1 MRKVLY
7 ALMGFLLTFSALK
20 ADDFLEEANETA
32 PAHLNHPMQDLN
44 AIQGSFFDKNRSK
57 MSNTLNIDYFQ
68 GQTYK
73 IRLRYAM
80 ATLLFFSKPI
90 SDFVLGDKVG
100 FDAKI
105 LESND
110 RILLIK
116 PLQIGVDSNIS
127 VIDNEG
133 KIFSFYV
140 FSTTFTSSKHPNLQ
154 VFIEDKNY
162 YSNAFLKPQKENKEK
177 ENKEKENKE
186 KENKEKENKEN
197 TLENAPTNNK
207 PLKEEKEETKEKEEE
222 TITIGD
228 NTNAMKIVKKDIQK
242 GYKAL
247 KSSQKKWYCLWACS
261 KKSKLSLMPK
271 EIFNDK
277 QFTYF
282 KFDKRLALSKFP
294 VVYKVVDGYDNP
306 VNTRIVGDYIIAED
320 VSAKW
325 TLRLGKDY
333 LCIRFVKR
341 SKDE

>member
-7 ALMGFLLTFSALK
+7 ALMGFLLAFSALR

-127 VIDNEG
+127 VIDSEG

-162 YSNAFLKPQKENKEK
+162 YSNAFLKPQKENKE
-177 ENKEKENKE
+177 
-186 KENKEKENKEN
+186 NKEN

-228 NTNAMKIVKKDIQK
+228 NTNAMKIIKKDIQK
-242 GYKAL
+242 GYRAL
-247 KSSQKKWYCLWACS
+247 KSSQRKWYCLGICS
-261 KKSKLSLMPK
+261 KKSKPSLMPK

-282 KFDKRLALSKFP
+282 KFDKKLALSKFP
-294 VVYKVVDGYDNP
+294 VIYKVVDGYDNP

-333 LCIRFVKR
+333 LCIRFVKKA
-341 SKDE
+341 KDE

>member
-1 MRKVLY
+1 MRKILY
-7 ALMGFLLTFSALK
+7 ALMGFLLAFSALK

-32 PAHLNHPMQDLN
+32 PVHLNHPMQDLN

-162 YSNAFLKPQKENKEK
+162 YANAFMKPQ
-177 ENKEKENKE
+177 
-186 KENKEKENKEN
+186 NKEN
-197 TLENAPTNNK
+197 TLEKAPTNNK

-228 NTNAMKIVKKDIQK
+228 NTNAMKIVKKDIQR
-242 GYKAL
+242 GYRAL
-247 KSSQKKWYCLWACS
+247 KSSQRKWYCLGICS

-282 KFDKRLALSKFP
+282 KFDKKLALSKFP
-294 VVYKVVDGYDNP
+294 VIYKVVDGYDNP

-333 LCIRFVKR
+333 LCIRFVKKG
-341 SKDE
+341 KDE

>member
-7 ALMGFLLTFSALK
+7 TLMGFLLAFSALR

-32 PAHLNHPMQDLN
+32 PTNLNHPMQDLN

-154 VFIEDKNY
+154 VFIDDKNY
-162 YSNAFLKPQKENKEK
+162 YSNAFMKPQNKENKEK
-177 ENKEKENKE
+177 EN
-186 KENKEKENKEN
+186 
-197 TLENAPTNNK
+197 TFENAPTNNK

-242 GYKAL
+242 GYRAL
-247 KSSQKKWYCLWACS
+247 KSSQRKWYCLGICS
-261 KKSKLSLMPK
+261 KKSKPSLMPE

-282 KFDKRLALSKFP
+282 KFDKKLALSKFP
-294 VVYKVVDGYDNP
+294 VIYKVVDGYDNP

-333 LCIRFVKR
+333 LCIRFVKKG
-341 SKDE
+341 KDE

>member
-1 MRKVLY
+1 MRKVLC
-7 ALMGFLLTFSALK
+7 ALVGFLLVFSALK
-20 ADDFLEEANETA
+20 ADDSLEEANETA
-32 PAHLNHPMQDLN
+32 PANLNHPMQDLN

-133 KIFSFYV
+133 KVFSFYV

-162 YSNAFLKPQKENKEK
+162 YSNAFMKPQIQ
-177 ENKEKENKE
+177 
-186 KENKEKENKEN
+186 EN
-197 TLENAPTNNK
+197 TLENALTNNNK
-207 PLKEEKEETKEKEEE
+207 PLKEEKEETKEEE

-228 NTNAMKIVKKDIQK
+228 NTNAMKIVKKDIQR
-242 GYKAL
+242 GYRAL
-247 KSSQKKWYCLWACS
+247 KSSQRKWYCLGICS
-261 KKSKLSLMPK
+261 KKSKLSLMPE

-282 KFDKRLALSKFP
+282 KFDKKLALSKFP

-333 LCIRFVKR
+333 LCIRFIKKG
-341 SKDE
+341 KDE

>member
-7 ALMGFLLTFSALK
+7 ALMGFLLAFSTLK

-32 PAHLNHPMQDLN
+32 PANLNHPMQDLN

-162 YSNAFLKPQKENKEK
+162 YSNAFLKPQKENKE
-177 ENKEKENKE
+177 
-186 KENKEKENKEN
+186 NKEN

-207 PLKEEKEETKEKEEE
+207 PLKEEKEKTKEKEEE

-247 KSSQKKWYCLWACS
+247 KSSQRKWYCLGICS

-294 VVYKVVDGYDNP
+294 VIYKVVDGYDNP

-320 VSAKW
+320 VSTKW

-333 LCIRFVKR
+333 LCIRFVKKA
-341 SKDE
+341 KDE

>member
-1 MRKVLY
+1 MRKVLWI
-7 ALMGFLLTFSALK
+7 LMGFLLAFSVLK

-162 YSNAFLKPQKENKEK
+162 YSNAFIKPQ
-177 ENKEKENKE
+177 
-186 KENKEKENKEN
+186 KENKEN

-207 PLKEEKEETKEKEEE
+207 PLKEEPKEKEETKEKEEE

-247 KSSQKKWYCLWACS
+247 KSSQRKWYCLGICS

-294 VVYKVVDGYDNP
+294 VIYKVVDGYDNP

-333 LCIRFVKR
+333 LCIRFVKKG
-341 SKDE
+341 KDE

>member
-7 ALMGFLLTFSALK
+7 ALVGFLLAFSALK
-20 ADDFLEEANETA
+20 ADDFLEKANETA
-32 PAHLNHPMQDLN
+32 PANLNHPMQDLN

-133 KIFSFYV
+133 KVFSFYV

-162 YSNAFLKPQKENKEK
+162 YSNAFMKPQ
-177 ENKEKENKE
+177 
-186 KENKEKENKEN
+186 NKEN
-197 TLENAPTNNK
+197 TLEKAPTNNK
-207 PLKEEKEETKEKEEE
+207 PLKEEKEETKEEE

-242 GYKAL
+242 GYRAL
-247 KSSQKKWYCLWACS
+247 KSSQRKWYCLGICS
-261 KKSKLSLMPK
+261 KKSKLSLMPE

-294 VVYKVVDGYDNP
+294 VIYKVVDGYDNP

-333 LCIRFVKR
+333 LCIRFIKR
-341 SKDE
+341 GKDE

>member
-7 ALMGFLLTFSALK
+7 ALMGFLLVFSALK

-32 PAHLNHPMQDLN
+32 PVHLNHPMQDLN

-127 VIDNEG
+127 VIDSEG

-162 YSNAFLKPQKENKEK
+162 YSNAFLKPQKED
-177 ENKEKENKE
+177 
-186 KENKEKENKEN
+186 KEN

-207 PLKEEKEETKEKEEE
+207 PLKEEKEETKEEE

-247 KSSQKKWYCLWACS
+247 KSSQRKWYCLWACS
-261 KKSKLSLMPK
+261 KKSKLSLMPE

-294 VVYKVVDGYDNP
+294 VIYKVVDGYDNP

-320 VSAKW
+320 VSTKW

-341 SKDE
+341 GKDE

>member
-7 ALMGFLLTFSALK
+7 ALMGFLLAFSALK

-32 PAHLNHPMQDLN
+32 PANLNHPMQDLN

-162 YSNAFLKPQKENKEK
+162 YSNAFMKPQIQ
-177 ENKEKENKE
+177 
-186 KENKEKENKEN
+186 EN
-197 TLENAPTNNK
+197 TLENASTNNK

-222 TITIGD
+222 TIIIGD
-228 NTNAMKIVKKDIQK
+228 NTNTMKIVKKDIQK
-242 GYKAL
+242 GYRAL
-247 KSSQKKWYCLWACS
+247 KSSQRKWYCLGICS

-282 KFDKRLALSKFP
+282 KFDKKLALSKFP
-294 VVYKVVDGYDNP
+294 VIYKVVDGYDNP

-333 LCIRFVKR
+333 LCIRFVKK

>member
-7 ALMGFLLTFSALK
+7 ALMGFLLAFSALK

-32 PAHLNHPMQDLN
+32 PANLNHPMQDLN

-80 ATLLFFSKPI
+80 ATLLFFSKSI

-127 VIDNEG
+127 VIDSEG

-162 YSNAFLKPQKENKEK
+162 YSNAFLKPQKENKE
-177 ENKEKENKE
+177 
-186 KENKEKENKEN
+186 NKEN
-197 TLENAPTNNK
+197 ALENAPTNNK

-247 KSSQKKWYCLWACS
+247 KSSQRKWYCLGICS

-294 VVYKVVDGYDNP
+294 VIYKVVDGYDNP

-320 VSAKW
+320 ISTKW

-333 LCIRFVKR
+333 LCIRFVKKA
-341 SKDE
+341 KDE

>member
-1 MRKVLY
+1 MRKFLY
-7 ALMGFLLTFSALK
+7 ALMGFLLAFSVLK

-32 PAHLNHPMQDLN
+32 PVHLNHPMQDLN

-127 VIDNEG
+127 VIDSEG

-162 YSNAFLKPQKENKEK
+162 YSNAFLKPQNKENVL
-177 ENKEKENKE
+177 
-186 KENKEKENKEN
+186 EN

-228 NTNAMKIVKKDIQK
+228 NTNAMKIIKKDIQK

-247 KSSQKKWYCLWACS
+247 KSSQRKWYCLGICS

-294 VVYKVVDGYDNP
+294 VIYKVVDGYDNP

-333 LCIRFVKR
+333 LCIRFVKKA
-341 SKDE
+341 KDE

>member
-7 ALMGFLLTFSALK
+7 ALMGFLLAFSVLK

-32 PAHLNHPMQDLN
+32 PANLNHPMQDLN

-80 ATLLFFSKPI
+80 ATLLFFSKHI

-127 VIDNEG
+127 VIDSEG

-162 YSNAFLKPQKENKEK
+162 YTNAFIKPQKENQ
-177 ENKEKENKE
+177 ENMA
-186 KENKEKENKEN
+186 
-197 TLENAPTNNK
+197 ENAPKDAQKNNK

-228 NTNAMKIVKKDIQK
+228 NTNAMKIIKKDIQK

-247 KSSQKKWYCLWACS
+247 KSSQRKWYCLWACS
-261 KKSKLSLMPK
+261 KKSKLSLMPE

-320 VSAKW
+320 VSTKW
-325 TLRLGKDY
+325 TLRLGEDY
-333 LCIRFVKR
+333 LCIRFVKKA
-341 SKDE
+341 KDE

>member
-7 ALMGFLLTFSALK
+7 TLVGFLLAFSALK

-32 PAHLNHPMQDLN
+32 PANLNHPMQDLN

-57 MSNTLNIDYFQ
+57 MSNTLNVDYFQ

-162 YSNAFLKPQKENKEK
+162 YSNAFMKPQ
-177 ENKEKENKE
+177 
-186 KENKEKENKEN
+186 NKEN
-197 TLENAPTNNK
+197 TLEKAPTNNK
-207 PLKEEKEETKEKEEE
+207 PLKEEKEETKEEE

-242 GYKAL
+242 GYRAL
-247 KSSQKKWYCLWACS
+247 KSSQRKWYCLGICS
-261 KKSKLSLMPK
+261 KKSKLSLMPE

-282 KFDKRLALSKFP
+282 KFDKKLALSKFP
-294 VVYKVVDGYDNP
+294 VIYKVVDGHDNP

-333 LCIRFVKR
+333 LCIRFVKKG
-341 SKDE
+341 KDE

>member
-1 MRKVLY
+1 MRKFLY

-127 VIDNEG
+127 VIDSEG

-177 ENKEKENKE
+177 ENKE
-186 KENKEKENKEN
+186 N

-222 TITIGD
+222 TIIIGD

-247 KSSQKKWYCLWACS
+247 KSSQRKWYCLGICS

-294 VVYKVVDGYDNP
+294 VIYKVVDGYDNP

-320 VSAKW
+320 VSTKW

-341 SKDE
+341 GKDE

>member
-1 MRKVLY
+1 MRKVLC
-7 ALMGFLLTFSALK
+7 ALVGFLLAFSALK

-32 PAHLNHPMQDLN
+32 PANLNHPMQDLN

-57 MSNTLNIDYFQ
+57 MSNTLNVDYFQ

-162 YSNAFLKPQKENKEK
+162 YSNAFMKPQ
-177 ENKEKENKE
+177 
-186 KENKEKENKEN
+186 NKEN
-197 TLENAPTNNK
+197 TLEKAPTNNK
-207 PLKEEKEETKEKEEE
+207 PLKEEKEETKEEE
-222 TITIGD
+222 TIIIGD

-242 GYKAL
+242 GYRAL
-247 KSSQKKWYCLWACS
+247 KSSQRKWYCLGICS
-261 KKSKLSLMPK
+261 KKSKLSLMPE

-282 KFDKRLALSKFP
+282 KFDKKLALSKFP
-294 VVYKVVDGYDNP
+294 VIYKVVDGYDNP

-333 LCIRFVKR
+333 LCIRFVKKG
-341 SKDE
+341 KDE

>member
-7 ALMGFLLTFSALK
+7 ALVGFWLAFSALR

-32 PAHLNHPMQDLN
+32 PANLNHPMQDLN

-57 MSNTLNIDYFQ
+57 MSNTLNVDYFQ

-133 KIFSFYV
+133 KVFSFYV

-162 YSNAFLKPQKENKEK
+162 YSNAFMKPQIQK
-177 ENKEKENKE
+177 
-186 KENKEKENKEN
+186 N
-197 TLENAPTNNK
+197 TLEKAPTNNK
-207 PLKEEKEETKEKEEE
+207 PLKEEKEETKEEE

-247 KSSQKKWYCLWACS
+247 KSSQRKWYCLWICS

-282 KFDKRLALSKFP
+282 KFDKKLALSKFP
-294 VVYKVVDGYDNP
+294 VIYKVVDGYDNP

-333 LCIRFVKR
+333 LCIRFIKKG
-341 SKDE
+341 KDE

>member
-1 MRKVLY
+1 MRKVLCT
-7 ALMGFLLTFSALK
+7 LVGFLLVSSALK

-32 PAHLNHPMQDLN
+32 PANLNHPMQDLN

-162 YSNAFLKPQKENKEK
+162 YSNAFMKPQ
-177 ENKEKENKE
+177 
-186 KENKEKENKEN
+186 NKEN
-197 TLENAPTNNK
+197 TLENTPTNNK
-207 PLKEEKEETKEKEEE
+207 PLKEEKEETKEEE

-242 GYKAL
+242 GYRAL
-247 KSSQKKWYCLWACS
+247 KSSQRKWYCLGICS
-261 KKSKLSLMPK
+261 KKSKLSLMPE

-282 KFDKRLALSKFP
+282 KFDKKLALSKFP
-294 VVYKVVDGYDNP
+294 VIYKVVDGYDNP

-333 LCIRFVKR
+333 LCIRFIKKG
-341 SKDE
+341 KDE

>member
-7 ALMGFLLTFSALK
+7 ALMGFLLAFSVLK

-32 PAHLNHPMQDLN
+32 PARLNHPMQDLN

-127 VIDNEG
+127 VIDSEG

-162 YSNAFLKPQKENKEK
+162 YSNAFLKPQKENMA
-177 ENKEKENKE
+177 ENAPKD
-186 KENKEKENKEN
+186 
-197 TLENAPTNNK
+197 APTNNK
-207 PLKEEKEETKEKEEE
+207 PLKEEPLKEKKEETKEKEEE

-247 KSSQKKWYCLWACS
+247 KSSQRKWYCLGICS
-261 KKSKLSLMPK
+261 KKSKLSLMPE

-282 KFDKRLALSKFP
+282 KFDKKLALSKFP
-294 VVYKVVDGYDNP
+294 VIYKVVDGYDNP

-333 LCIRFVKR
+333 LCIRFVKKA
-341 SKDE
+341 KDE

>member
-7 ALMGFLLTFSALK
+7 ALVGFLLAFSALK

-32 PAHLNHPMQDLN
+32 PTNLNHPMQDLN

-127 VIDNEG
+127 VIDNES
-133 KIFSFYV
+133 KVFSFYV

-162 YSNAFLKPQKENKEK
+162 YSNAFMKPQ
-177 ENKEKENKE
+177 
-186 KENKEKENKEN
+186 NKEN
-197 TLENAPTNNK
+197 TLEKAPTNNK
-207 PLKEEKEETKEKEEE
+207 PLKEEKEEAKEEE

-228 NTNAMKIVKKDIQK
+228 NTNAMKIIKKDIQK
-242 GYKAL
+242 GYRAL
-247 KSSQKKWYCLWACS
+247 KSSQRKWYCLWICS
-261 KKSKLSLMPK
+261 KKSKLSLMPE

-282 KFDKRLALSKFP
+282 KFDKKLALSKFP
-294 VVYKVVDGYDNP
+294 VIYKVVDGYDNP

-333 LCIRFVKR
+333 LCIRFVKKG
-341 SKDE
+341 KDE

>member
-7 ALMGFLLTFSALK
+7 ALVGFLLIFSALK

-32 PAHLNHPMQDLN
+32 PANLNHPMQDLN

-133 KIFSFYV
+133 KVFSFYV

-162 YSNAFLKPQKENKEK
+162 YSNAFMKPQ
-177 ENKEKENKE
+177 
-186 KENKEKENKEN
+186 NKEN
-197 TLENAPTNNK
+197 TLEKAPTNNNK
-207 PLKEEKEETKEKEEE
+207 PLKEEKEETKEEE

-228 NTNAMKIVKKDIQK
+228 NTNAMKIVKKDIQR
-242 GYKAL
+242 GYRAL
-247 KSSQKKWYCLWACS
+247 RSSQRKWYCLGICS
-261 KKSKLSLMPK
+261 KKSKLSLMPE

-282 KFDKRLALSKFP
+282 KFDKKLALSKFP
-294 VVYKVVDGYDNP
+294 VIYKVVDGYDNP

-333 LCIRFVKR
+333 LCIRFIKKG
-341 SKDE
+341 KDE

>member
-1 MRKVLY
+1 MRKVLCT
-7 ALMGFLLTFSALK
+7 LVGFLLVSSALK

-32 PAHLNHPMQDLN
+32 PANLNHPMQDLN

-57 MSNTLNIDYFQ
+57 MSNTLNVDYFQ

-133 KIFSFYV
+133 KVFSFYV

-162 YSNAFLKPQKENKEK
+162 YSNAFMKPQ
-177 ENKEKENKE
+177 
-186 KENKEKENKEN
+186 NKEN
-197 TLENAPTNNK
+197 TFEKALTNNK
-207 PLKEEKEETKEKEEE
+207 PLKEEKEETKEEE

-228 NTNAMKIVKKDIQK
+228 NTNAMKIIKKDIQK
-242 GYKAL
+242 GYRAL
-247 KSSQKKWYCLWACS
+247 KSSQRKWYCLGICS
-261 KKSKLSLMPK
+261 KKSKLSLMPE

-282 KFDKRLALSKFP
+282 KFDKKLALSKFP
-294 VVYKVVDGYDNP
+294 VIYKVVDGYDNP

-333 LCIRFVKR
+333 LCIRFIKKG
-341 SKDE
+341 KDE

>member
-7 ALMGFLLTFSALK
+7 AIMGFLLAFSVLK

-32 PAHLNHPMQDLN
+32 PANLNHPMQDLN

-57 MSNTLNIDYFQ
+57 MSNTLNVDYFQ

-162 YSNAFLKPQKENKEK
+162 YSNAFLKPQKENKE
-177 ENKEKENKE
+177 
-186 KENKEKENKEN
+186 NKEN

-242 GYKAL
+242 GYRAL
-247 KSSQKKWYCLWACS
+247 KSSQRKWYCLWICS
-261 KKSKLSLMPK
+261 KKSKLSLMPE

-282 KFDKRLALSKFP
+282 KFDKKLALSKFP
-294 VVYKVVDGYDNP
+294 VIYKVVDGYDNP

-333 LCIRFVKR
+333 LCIRFVKKG
-341 SKDE
+341 KDE

>member
-1 MRKVLY
+1 MRKFLY
-7 ALMGFLLTFSALK
+7 ALVGFLLAFSVLK

-162 YSNAFLKPQKENKEK
+162 YSNAFLKPQN
-177 ENKEKENKE
+177 
-186 KENKEKENKEN
+186 KENKEN
-197 TLENAPTNNK
+197 TLENAPTNNNK

-242 GYKAL
+242 GYRAL
-247 KSSQKKWYCLWACS
+247 KSSQRKWYCLGICS

-294 VVYKVVDGYDNP
+294 VIYKVVDGYDNP

-333 LCIRFVKR
+333 LCIRFVKKA
-341 SKDE
+341 KDE

>member
-7 ALMGFLLTFSALK
+7 ALVGFLLAFSALR

-32 PAHLNHPMQDLN
+32 PANLNHPMQDLN

-90 SDFVLGDKVG
+90 SDFVLGDKMG

-154 VFIEDKNY
+154 VFIDDKNY
-162 YSNAFLKPQKENKEK
+162 YSNAFMKPQN
-177 ENKEKENKE
+177 
-186 KENKEKENKEN
+186 KENKEN

-207 PLKEEKEETKEKEEE
+207 PLKEEKEETKEEE

-242 GYKAL
+242 GYRAL
-247 KSSQKKWYCLWACS
+247 KSSQRKWYCLGICS
-261 KKSKLSLMPK
+261 KKSKPSLMPE

-282 KFDKRLALSKFP
+282 KFDKKLALSKFP
-294 VVYKVVDGYDNP
+294 VIYKVVDGYDNP

-333 LCIRFVKR
+333 LCIRFVKKG
-341 SKDE
+341 KDE

>member
-1 MRKVLY
+1 MRKVLCT
-7 ALMGFLLTFSALK
+7 LVGFLLAFSALK
-20 ADDFLEEANETA
+20 ADDFLEEANETS
-32 PAHLNHPMQDLN
+32 PANLNHPMQDLN

-57 MSNTLNIDYFQ
+57 MSNTLNVDYFQ

-133 KIFSFYV
+133 KVFSFYV

-162 YSNAFLKPQKENKEK
+162 YSNAFMKPQ
-177 ENKEKENKE
+177 
-186 KENKEKENKEN
+186 NKEN
-197 TLENAPTNNK
+197 TLEKAPTNNK
-207 PLKEEKEETKEKEEE
+207 PLKGEKEETKEEE

-242 GYKAL
+242 GYRAL
-247 KSSQKKWYCLWACS
+247 KSSQRKWYCLGICS
-261 KKSKLSLMPK
+261 KKSKLSLMPE

-282 KFDKRLALSKFP
+282 KFDKKLALSKFP
-294 VVYKVVDGYDNP
+294 VIYKVVDGYDNP

-333 LCIRFVKR
+333 LCIRFVKKG
-341 SKDE
+341 KDE

>member
-7 ALMGFLLTFSALK
+7 ALMGFLLAFSALR

-32 PAHLNHPMQDLN
+32 PANLNHPMQDLN

-162 YSNAFLKPQKENKEK
+162 YSNAFLKPQKENKE
-177 ENKEKENKE
+177 
-186 KENKEKENKEN
+186 NKEN
-197 TLENAPTNNK
+197 ALENTPTNNK
-207 PLKEEKEETKEKEEE
+207 PLKEEKEETKAKEEE

-247 KSSQKKWYCLWACS
+247 KSSQRKWYCLGICS

-294 VVYKVVDGYDNP
+294 VIYKVVDGYDNP

-333 LCIRFVKR
+333 LCIRFVKKG
-341 SKDE
+341 KDE

>member
-1 MRKVLY
+1 MRKVLWGFV
-7 ALMGFLLTFSALK
+7 GFLLVFSALK

-32 PAHLNHPMQDLN
+32 PANLNHPMQDLN

-57 MSNTLNIDYFQ
+57 MSNTLNINYFQ

-127 VIDNEG
+127 VIDSEG

-162 YSNAFLKPQKENKEK
+162 YTNAFIKPQKENQ
-177 ENKEKENKE
+177 ENMA
-186 KENKEKENKEN
+186 
-197 TLENAPTNNK
+197 ENAPKDAQKNNHK

-222 TITIGD
+222 VIIIGD
-228 NTNAMKIVKKDIQK
+228 NTNAMKIIKKDIQK

-247 KSSQKKWYCLWACS
+247 KSSQRKWYCLWACS
-261 KKSKLSLMPK
+261 KKSKLSLMPE

-294 VVYKVVDGYDNP
+294 VIYKVVDGYDNP

-320 VSAKW
+320 VSTKW

-333 LCIRFVKR
+333 LCIRFIKR
-341 SKDE
+341 SKGE

>member
-1 MRKVLY
+1 MRKVLC
-7 ALMGFLLTFSALK
+7 ALVGFLLVSSALK
-20 ADDFLEEANETA
+20 ADDFLEEANEIA
-32 PAHLNHPMQDLN
+32 PVNLNHPMQDLN

-57 MSNTLNIDYFQ
+57 MSNTLNVDYFQ

-133 KIFSFYV
+133 KVFSFYV

-162 YSNAFLKPQKENKEK
+162 YSNAFMKPQIQ
-177 ENKEKENKE
+177 
-186 KENKEKENKEN
+186 EN
-197 TLENAPTNNK
+197 TLEKALTNNK
-207 PLKEEKEETKEKEEE
+207 PLKEEKEETKEEE

-242 GYKAL
+242 GYRAL
-247 KSSQKKWYCLWACS
+247 KSSQRKWYCLGICS
-261 KKSKLSLMPK
+261 KKSKLSLMPE

-282 KFDKRLALSKFP
+282 KFDKKLALSKFP
-294 VVYKVVDGYDNP
+294 VIYKVVDGYDNP

-333 LCIRFVKR
+333 LCIRFIKKG
-341 SKDE
+341 KDE

>member
-7 ALMGFLLTFSALK
+7 ALMGFLLAFSALK

-162 YSNAFLKPQKENKEK
+162 YSNAFLKPQ
-177 ENKEKENKE
+177 
-186 KENKEKENKEN
+186 NKEN
-197 TLENAPTNNK
+197 ALENALENTPTNNK
-207 PLKEEKEETKEKEEE
+207 PLKEKKEETKEKEEE

-247 KSSQKKWYCLWACS
+247 KSSQRKWYCLGICS

-294 VVYKVVDGYDNP
+294 VIYKVVDGYDNP

-333 LCIRFVKR
+333 LCIRFVKKA
-341 SKDE
+341 KDE

>member
-7 ALMGFLLTFSALK
+7 ALMGFLLAFSVLK

-32 PAHLNHPMQDLN
+32 PANPVHLNHPMQDLN

-162 YSNAFLKPQKENKEK
+162 YSNAFMKPQ
-177 ENKEKENKE
+177 
-186 KENKEKENKEN
+186 NKEN
-197 TLENAPTNNK
+197 ALENAPTNNK
-207 PLKEEKEETKEKEEE
+207 PLKEEPLKEETKEKEEE
-222 TITIGD
+222 IITIGD

-242 GYKAL
+242 GYRAL
-247 KSSQKKWYCLWACS
+247 KSSQRKWYCLGICS
-261 KKSKLSLMPK
+261 KKSKPSLMPK

-282 KFDKRLALSKFP
+282 KFDKKLALSKFP
-294 VVYKVVDGYDNP
+294 VIYKVVDGYDNP

-333 LCIRFVKR
+333 LCIRFVKKAR
-341 SKDE
+341 DE

>member
-7 ALMGFLLTFSALK
+7 ALMGFLLAFSALK
-20 ADDFLEEANETA
+20 ADDFLEEANETT
-32 PAHLNHPMQDLN
+32 PANLNHPMQDLN

-162 YSNAFLKPQKENKEK
+162 YSNAFMRPQ
-177 ENKEKENKE
+177 
-186 KENKEKENKEN
+186 NKEN
-197 TLENAPTNNK
+197 ALENAPTNNK
-207 PLKEEKEETKEKEEE
+207 PLKEEPLKEEKEETKEKEEE
-222 TITIGD
+222 TIIIGD
-228 NTNAMKIVKKDIQK
+228 NTNAMKIIKKDIQK

-247 KSSQKKWYCLWACS
+247 KSSQRKWYCLWACS
-261 KKSKLSLMPK
+261 KKSKLSLMPE

-294 VVYKVVDGYDNP
+294 VIYKVVDGYDNP

-325 TLRLGKDY
+325 TLRMGKDY
-333 LCIRFVKR
+333 LCIRFVKKA
-341 SKDE
+341 KDE

>member
-1 MRKVLY
+1 MRKVLCT
-7 ALMGFLLTFSALK
+7 LVGFLLAFSALK

-32 PAHLNHPMQDLN
+32 PANLNHPMQDLN

-57 MSNTLNIDYFQ
+57 MSNTLNVDYFQ

-162 YSNAFLKPQKENKEK
+162 YSNAFMKPQ
-177 ENKEKENKE
+177 
-186 KENKEKENKEN
+186 NKEN
-197 TLENAPTNNK
+197 TLEKAPTNNK
-207 PLKEEKEETKEKEEE
+207 PLTEEKEETKEEE

-242 GYKAL
+242 GYRAL
-247 KSSQKKWYCLWACS
+247 KSSQRKWYCLWICS

-282 KFDKRLALSKFP
+282 KFDKKLALSKFP
-294 VVYKVVDGYDNP
+294 VIYKVVDGYDNP

-325 TLRLGKDY
+325 TLRSGKDY
-333 LCIRFVKR
+333 LCIRFIKKG
-341 SKDE
+341 KDE

>member
-1 MRKVLY
+1 MRKFLY
-7 ALMGFLLTFSALK
+7 ALMGFLLAFSVLK

-127 VIDNEG
+127 VIDSEG

-162 YSNAFLKPQKENKEK
+162 YSNAFLKPQKENKE
-177 ENKEKENKE
+177 
-186 KENKEKENKEN
+186 NKEN

-207 PLKEEKEETKEKEEE
+207 PLKEKKEETKEKEEE

-228 NTNAMKIVKKDIQK
+228 NTNAMKIIKKDIQK

-247 KSSQKKWYCLWACS
+247 KSSQRKWYCLWACS

-294 VVYKVVDGYDNP
+294 VIYKVVDGYDNP

-333 LCIRFVKR
+333 LCIRFVKKA
-341 SKDE
+341 KDE

>member
-7 ALMGFLLTFSALK
+7 ALVGFLLAFSVLK
-20 ADDFLEEANETA
+20 ADDFLEETNETA
-32 PAHLNHPMQDLN
+32 PANLNHPMQDLN

-57 MSNTLNIDYFQ
+57 MSNTLNVDYFQ

-116 PLQIGVDSNIS
+116 PLQIGVDSNVS

-162 YSNAFLKPQKENKEK
+162 YSNAFMKPQ
-177 ENKEKENKE
+177 
-186 KENKEKENKEN
+186 NKEN
-197 TLENAPTNNK
+197 TLEKAPTNNK

-228 NTNAMKIVKKDIQK
+228 STNAMKIVKKDIQK

-247 KSSQKKWYCLWACS
+247 KSSQRKWYCLWICS
-261 KKSKLSLMPK
+261 KKSKLSLMPE

-282 KFDKRLALSKFP
+282 KFDKKLALSKFP
-294 VVYKVVDGYDNP
+294 VIYKVVDGYDNP

-333 LCIRFVKR
+333 LCIRFVKKG
-341 SKDE
+341 KDE

>member
-1 MRKVLY
+1 MRKFLY
-7 ALMGFLLTFSALK
+7 ALMGFLLAFSALK

-162 YSNAFLKPQKENKEK
+162 YSNAFIKPQKENKE
-177 ENKEKENKE
+177 
-186 KENKEKENKEN
+186 NKEN
-197 TLENAPTNNK
+197 ALENTPTNNK

-222 TITIGD
+222 TIIIGD

-247 KSSQKKWYCLWACS
+247 KSSQRKWYCLGICS

-282 KFDKRLALSKFP
+282 KFDKKLALSKFP
-294 VVYKVVDGYDNP
+294 VIYKVVDGYDNP

-320 VSAKW
+320 VSTKW

-333 LCIRFVKR
+333 LCIRFVKKA
-341 SKDE
+341 KDE

>member
-7 ALMGFLLTFSALK
+7 ALMGFLLAFSVLK

-32 PAHLNHPMQDLN
+32 PVHLNHPMQDLN

-127 VIDNEG
+127 VIDSEG

-162 YSNAFLKPQKENKEK
+162 YSNAFLKPQ
-177 ENKEKENKE
+177 
-186 KENKEKENKEN
+186 NKEN

-207 PLKEEKEETKEKEEE
+207 PLKEETLKEEKEETKEKEEE

-247 KSSQKKWYCLWACS
+247 KSSQRKWYCLGICS

-294 VVYKVVDGYDNP
+294 VIYKVVDGYDNP

-341 SKDE
+341 GRDE

>member
-7 ALMGFLLTFSALK
+7 ALVGFLLAFSALK
-20 ADDFLEEANETA
+20 ADDFLEEANQTA
-32 PAHLNHPMQDLN
+32 PANLNHPMQDLN

-57 MSNTLNIDYFQ
+57 MSNTLNVDYFQ

-162 YSNAFLKPQKENKEK
+162 YSNAFMKPQ
-177 ENKEKENKE
+177 
-186 KENKEKENKEN
+186 NKEN
-197 TLENAPTNNK
+197 TLEKAPTNNK
-207 PLKEEKEETKEKEEE
+207 PLKEEKEENKEEE
-222 TITIGD
+222 TIIIGD

-242 GYKAL
+242 GYRAL
-247 KSSQKKWYCLWACS
+247 KSSQRKWYCLGICS

-282 KFDKRLALSKFP
+282 KFDKKLALSKFP
-294 VVYKVVDGYDNP
+294 VIYKVVDGYDNP

-333 LCIRFVKR
+333 LCIRFVKKG
-341 SKDE
+341 KDE

>member
-7 ALMGFLLTFSALK
+7 ALMGFLLVFSALK

-127 VIDNEG
+127 VIDSEG

-162 YSNAFLKPQKENKEK
+162 YSNAFLKPQKENKED
-177 ENKEKENKE
+177 
-186 KENKEKENKEN
+186 

-242 GYKAL
+242 GYRAL
-247 KSSQKKWYCLWACS
+247 KSSQRKWYCLWACS

-294 VVYKVVDGYDNP
+294 VIYKVVDGYDNP

-341 SKDE
+341 AKDE

>member
-7 ALMGFLLTFSALK
+7 ALVGFLLAFSALK

-32 PAHLNHPMQDLN
+32 PANLNHPMQDLN

-133 KIFSFYV
+133 KVFSFYV

-162 YSNAFLKPQKENKEK
+162 YSNAFMKLQ
-177 ENKEKENKE
+177 
-186 KENKEKENKEN
+186 NKEN
-197 TLENAPTNNK
+197 TLENAPTNNNK
-207 PLKEEKEETKEKEEE
+207 SLKEEKKETKEEE
-222 TITIGD
+222 TIIIGD

-242 GYKAL
+242 GYRAL
-247 KSSQKKWYCLWACS
+247 KSSQRKWYCLGICS

-282 KFDKRLALSKFP
+282 KFDKKLALSKFP
-294 VVYKVVDGYDNP
+294 VIYKVVDGYDNP

-333 LCIRFVKR
+333 LCIRFIKKG
-341 SKDE
+341 KDE